1 MFMKRLLPEI
11 LVILFPY
18 SIVFLIYSVTNSSVM
33 ESLFD
38 NNIYLGLLY
47 LCVFWMAAFISA
59 VLVCV
64 RNISQK
70 RDPMEL
76 AWTNMIIKLVH
87 IPAYL
92 FIFVVGLICVI
103 TIFTIPV
110 SICLAILDCAA
121 IVLSGLAGA
130 SAVKRC
136 HEEGALSAGEA
147 VAFGILQ
154 FVFCADV
161 VISVVVFVKAKNRR
175 AG

>member
-1 MFMKRLLPEI
+1 MKRLLPEI

-18 SIVFLIYSVTNSSVM
+18 SIVFLIYSVTNPSVM

-38 NNIYLGLLY
+38 NNIYLGFLY
-47 LCVFWMAAFISA
+47 LYIFWMAAFVSA
-59 VLVCV
+59 VLICI

-70 RDPMEL
+70 RDPLEL
-76 AWTNMIIKLVH
+76 ARTNMILKLVH

-92 FIFVVGLICVI
+92 FIFVVGLICVL

-110 SICLAILDCAA
+110 SVCLAVLDCAA
-121 IVLSGLAGA
+121 IALSGLAGA

-136 HEEGALSAGEA
+136 HEEGALSTGEA
-147 VAFGILQ
+147 AAFGVLQ
-154 FVFCADV
+154 FIFCVDV
-161 VISVVVFVKAKNRR
+161 VISVVVFVKAKKRQ